1 MQRRI
6 DPFSFA
12 RPSACGCPFEST
24 TSGGPR
30 CSQRSTRRAT
40 CRAKRRATNPLGG
53 TSTHAPIP
61 LAPTQLQLTLTLQRM
76 DEDDAVDLLEHV
88 LL

>member
-1 MQRRI
+1 
-6 DPFSFA
+6 
-12 RPSACGCPFEST
+12 
-24 TSGGPR
+24 
-30 CSQRSTRRAT
+30 
-40 CRAKRRATNPLGG
+40 
-53 TSTHAPIP
+53 